1 MACKD
6 RRLWNI
12 SGGFNLLWHLHGLR
26 VVRCDVSVEYLGTT
40 EQIGGIMSSAE
51 EIYHYV
57 SQSIERLKRQKELA
71 NKFYEDAD
79 ANLEEM
85 KWIRAELIDLIDEEK
100 KAEEDNIPC
109 SLYYI
114 TNAEMSLVKIGISNN
129 VTNRIKNMQTSTG
142 YYLELLKEI
151 KFDSREEAMEAERF
165 LHSEYGHMRRKPH
178 KITKTSE
185 WFDIKIVPSLM
196 SNFDTCEKIKK
207 AIKES
212 EEEKMRVMQSI
223 RINIGDD

>member
-1 MACKD
+1 
-6 RRLWNI
+6 
-12 SGGFNLLWHLHGLR
+12 
-26 VVRCDVSVEYLGTT
+26 
-40 EQIGGIMSSAE
+40 MSSAE

-71 NKFYEDAD
+71 NRFYEDAD

-185 WFDIKIVPSLM
+185 WFDIRIVPSLM

-207 AIKES
+207 AIKEG

-223 RINIGDD
+223 KINI